1 MMKYPFPILFLFS
14 ILSLVCACSS
24 PLEESLPEV
33 ETKEL
38 KLSTPN
44 ENSGIVETAELEVEL
59 EIIDGNGEYLASVS
73 ETDGEPDAKVAIT
86 GNKIKVDLLTRN
98 IVELTITDKKF
109 QKATVQIR
117 STHKSLEVPSFGLLL
132 SEGQTYVMKDIQF
145 GAGGPYTIESIKGN
159 ASTATIE
166 NDGITVTS
174 KKLGNTYYKLKDKRG
189 TVALFE
195 VSTTLNVDLTTNYL
209 ELEGNNTMSV
219 TVNLPKDTDWL
230 VLSSTEKVTESVKV
244 ERPIDPKTGSH
255 VDYQVLF
262 INTSDDS
269 KGTDTI
275 TLKNKDGE
283 LAVVRIWVR

>member
-1 MMKYPFPILFLFS
+1 MKYSFPVLFLFS
-14 ILSLVCACSS
+14 ILLSLIYACSS

-38 KLSTPN
+38 KLSIPN
-44 ENSGIVETAELEVEL
+44 ENNGILETDELEIEL
-59 EIIDGNGEYLASVS
+59 EIIDGNGEYVANVS
-73 ETDGEPDAKVAIT
+73 QTDGEPDAKVVIT
-86 GNKIKVDLLTRN
+86 GNKIKVDLLTRDM
-98 IVELTITDKKF
+98 VELTITDKKL
-109 QKATVQIR
+109 QEASIRIR

-132 SEGQTYVMKDIQF
+132 SEGQTYLMKDIQF
-145 GAGGPYTIESIKGN
+145 GAGGPYTIKSIKGD
-159 ASTATIE
+159 ASTAAIE
-166 NDGITVTS
+166 NDGIKITS
-174 KKLGNTYYKLKDKRG
+174 KKLGNTYYRLKDKRG
-189 TVALFE
+189 TVALLE

-230 VLSSTEKVTESVKV
+230 ILSSTNKVTESVKV
-244 ERPIDPKTGSH
+244 DRPIDPKTGSH
-255 VDYQVLF
+255 VDFQVLF
-262 INTSDDS
+262 IETSDDG